1 MSTETNKVL
10 IRRFFETLN
19 MNDLATL
26 PSFWA
31 RDEVNHGRYSESDQR
46 QERPPVGLEGLSRV
60 FQSLHKAF
68 PDRRWH
74 IDDLVAEGDR
84 VVCRLTVS
92 GTHQGTPEVPVE
104 GGPLL
109 QAILPSGKH
118 YTIQHVHVFR
128 LSNGKIAE
136 HWAARDDL
144 GLLQQL
150 GAFQKPQPA

>member
-1 MSTETNKVL
+1 M
-10 IRRFFETLN
+10 R
-19 MNDLATL
+19 
-26 PSFWA
+26 
-31 RDEVNHGRYSESDQR
+31 
-46 QERPPVGLEGLSRV
+46 
-60 FQSLHKAF
+60 
-68 PDRRWH
+68 
-74 IDDLVAEGDR
+74 DR